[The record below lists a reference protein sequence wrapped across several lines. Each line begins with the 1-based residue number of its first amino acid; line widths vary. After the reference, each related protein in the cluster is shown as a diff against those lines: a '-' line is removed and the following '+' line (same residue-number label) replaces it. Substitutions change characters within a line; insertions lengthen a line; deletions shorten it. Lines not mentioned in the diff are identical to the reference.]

1 MKTVLSQM
9 LAKYDIHNLEDK
21 RNAIKEVIQEVI
33 LCGLSRGDF
42 FKNVAF
48 YGGTALRIFYG
59 LDRFSEDLDFSLISE
74 DDKFRLD
81 KYFTYVE
88 NELKSLGLCV
98 VITEVD
104 KTKQSSV
111 KSAFLKANT
120 KEVMIA
126 VYDEDIKNINHNDLI
141 KIKFEIDTTPIPFAS
156 YETKVRLLPSP
167 YQVKLFDKE
176 SLFAGKIHACLCRN
190 WQQQI
195 KGRDFYD
202 YIFFLSMNIKVN
214 LDYLKAK
221 LIHSNFIDE
230 KYDLSIDNL
239 KILLNQKFESLNFN
253 EAKKDV
259 LPFIKDKAKIDLW
272 DKDFFIEITKT
283 LQARYIK

>member
-1 MKTVLSQM
+1 MKTVLNQM

-21 RNAIKEVIQEVI
+21 RNAIKEVIQEII
-33 LCGLSRGDF
+33 LCGLSRSDF

-59 LDRFSEDLDFSLISE
+59 LDRFSEDLDFSLIIE
-74 DDKFRLD
+74 DEKFELN
-81 KYFTYVE
+81 KYFSYLE
-88 NELKSLGLCV
+88 NELKSLGLQV
-98 VITEVD
+98 VITEVE
-104 KTKQSSV
+104 KTKDSSI

-126 VYDEDIKNINHNDLI
+126 IYDKDISNINHNDLI
-141 KIKFEIDTTPIPFAS
+141 KIKFEIDTNPIPFAS
-156 YETKVRLLPSP
+156 YETKIRLLPAP

-190 WQQQI
+190 WQSRI

-202 YIFFLSMNIKVN
+202 YVFFLSMNAKVN

-221 LIHSNFIDE
+221 LINSNFIDE
-230 KYDLSIDNL
+230 KYDLILIILKISLIKNL
-239 KILLNQKFESLNFN
+239 KIQILMKLKKMYYLLLKIKQK
-253 EAKKDV
+253 
-259 LPFIKDKAKIDLW
+259 
-272 DKDFFIEITKT
+272 
-283 LQARYIK
+283 

>member
-1 MKTVLSQM
+1 M
-9 LAKYDIHNLEDK
+9 
-21 RNAIKEVIQEVI
+21 
-33 LCGLSRGDF
+33 
-42 FKNVAF
+42 
-48 YGGTALRIFYG
+48 
-59 LDRFSEDLDFSLISE
+59 
-74 DDKFRLD
+74 
-81 KYFTYVE
+81 
-88 NELKSLGLCV
+88 
-98 VITEVD
+98 
-104 KTKQSSV
+104 
-111 KSAFLKANT
+111 KSALKW
-120 KEVMIA
+120 
-126 VYDEDIKNINHNDLI
+126 YIKNINHNDLI
-141 KIKFEIDTTPIPFAS
+141 KIKFEIDTTPISFAS

-176 SLFAGKIHACLCRN
+176 SLFADKIHACLCRN

-221 LIHSNFIDE
+221 LINSNFIDE

-239 KILLNQKFESLNFN
+239 KILLNQKFESLDFN

>member
-1 MKTVLSQM
+1 MKTVLNQM
-9 LAKYDIHNLEDK
+9 LAKCDIYNLEDK
-21 RNAIKEVIQEVI
+21 RNAIKEVVQEII
-33 LCGLSRGDF
+33 LCGLSRSNF

-59 LDRFSEDLDFSLISE
+59 LDRFSEDLDFSLIIADE
-74 DDKFRLD
+74 KFELN
-81 KYFTYVE
+81 KYFSYIE
-88 NELKSLGLCV
+88 NELKSLGIQA
-98 VITEVD
+98 VITEVE
-104 KTKQSSV
+104 KTKDSSV

-126 VYDEDIKNINHNDLI
+126 VYDEDIKNINHNNLI
-141 KIKFEIDTTPIPFAS
+141 KIKLEINTTPISFAS

-167 YQVKLFDKE
+167 YQVKLFNKE

-190 WQQQI
+190 WQQQV
-195 KGRDFYD
+195 KGIDLYD

-221 LIHSNFIDE
+221 LINSNFIDE
-230 KYDLSIDNL
+230 KYDLNIDNL
-239 KILLNQKFESLNFN
+239 KILLNQKFESLDFN

-272 DKDFFIEITKT
+272 NKDFFKEITKT
-283 LQARYIK
+283 LEAK

>member
-1 MKTVLSQM
+1 MKTVLNQM

-21 RNAIKEVIQEVI
+21 RNAIKEVIQEII
-33 LCGLSRGDF
+33 LCGLSRSDF

-59 LDRFSEDLDFSLISE
+59 LDRFSEDLDFSLIIE
-74 DDKFRLD
+74 DEKFELN
-81 KYFTYVE
+81 KYFSYLE
-88 NELKSLGLCV
+88 NELKSLGLQV
-98 VITEVD
+98 VITEVE
-104 KTKQSSV
+104 KTKDSSI

-126 VYDEDIKNINHNDLI
+126 IYDKDISNINHNDLI
-141 KIKFEIDTTPIPFAS
+141 KIKFEIDTNPIPFAS
-156 YETKVRLLPSP
+156 YETKIRLLPAP

-190 WQQQI
+190 WQSRI

-202 YIFFLSMNIKVN
+202 YVFFLSMNAKVN

-221 LIHSNFIDE
+221 LINSNFIDE
-230 KYDLSIDNL
+230 KYDLNIDNL
-239 KILLNQKFESLNFN
+239 KNFLNQKFENTDFN

-259 LPFIKDKAKIDLW
+259 LPFIKDKTKIDLW
-272 DKDFFIEITKT
+272 NKDFFKEITKT
-283 LQARYIK
+283 LEAK